1 MYIYHALINAMSA
14 HMIHINLERERERER
29 ERGQQHQRLDM
40 NQKISLIVFLHCC
53 FLSTETVG
61 IVRDGGPGLS
71 PYSHSS

>member
-1 MYIYHALINAMSA
+1 MYIYLALINALSA
-14 HMIHINLERERERER
+14 HMIHINLERERER

-61 IVRDGGPGLS
+61 IVRDGRPGLS